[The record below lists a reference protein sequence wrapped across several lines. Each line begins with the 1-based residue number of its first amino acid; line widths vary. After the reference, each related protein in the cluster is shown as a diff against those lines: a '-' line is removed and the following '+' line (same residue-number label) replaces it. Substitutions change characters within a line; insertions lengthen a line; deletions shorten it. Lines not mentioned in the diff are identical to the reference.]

1 MLCSIVPFVSI
12 CLISTVL
19 ESQERM
25 YYGFEESTSVGLVF
39 VLVSVRCPPVPLQQC
54 VQGLV
59 LVYVTA
65 ILVIMARQF
74 RRLDSIEED
83 LSRCLVV
90 NSSGTTSVETV
101 RSNIKPRHKTVT
113 VKKEYYVV

>member
-1 MLCSIVPFVSI
+1 
-12 CLISTVL
+12 
-19 ESQERM
+19 M

-39 VLVSVRCPPVPLQQC
+39 VLVSVPVLLSISAVQQS

-90 NSSGTTSVETV
+90 NASGTTSVETV
-101 RSNIKPRHKTVT
+101 RSNIQPNHKTET
-113 VKKEYYVV
+113 VKVEYYAV

>member
-1 MLCSIVPFVSI
+1 MSGVPLCS
-12 CLISTVL
+12 T
-19 ESQERM
+19 
-25 YYGFEESTSVGLVF
+25 
-39 VLVSVRCPPVPLQQC
+39 LQQC

-90 NSSGTTSVETV
+90 NASGTTSVETV

-113 VKKEYYVV
+113 VKKEYYAV

>member
-1 MLCSIVPFVSI
+1 
-12 CLISTVL
+12 
-19 ESQERM
+19 M

-39 VLVSVRCPPVPLQQC
+39 VLVSVPVLLSPLQPS

-74 RRLDSIEED
+74 RRLDSIDED

-90 NSSGTTSVETV
+90 NASGTTSVETV
-101 RSNIKPRHKTVT
+101 RSNIQPNHKTET
-113 VKKEYYVV
+113 VKVEYYAV

>member
-1 MLCSIVPFVSI
+1 
-12 CLISTVL
+12 
-19 ESQERM
+19 M

-39 VLVSVRCPPVPLQQC
+39 VLVSVPVLLSSCPPVQHS

-74 RRLDSIEED
+74 RRLDTIEED

-90 NSSGTTSVETV
+90 NASGTTSVETV
-101 RSNIKPRHKTVT
+101 RSNIQPNHKTET
-113 VKKEYYVV
+113 VKEEYYAV

>member
-1 MLCSIVPFVSI
+1 M
-12 CLISTVL
+12 
-19 ESQERM
+19 
-25 YYGFEESTSVGLVF
+25 GLVF
-39 VLVSVRCPPVPLQQC
+39 VLVSVPVLLSPVQPS

-90 NSSGTTSVETV
+90 NASGTTSVETV
-101 RSNIKPRHKTVT
+101 RSNIQPNHKTET
-113 VKKEYYVV
+113 VKVEYYAV

>member
-1 MLCSIVPFVSI
+1 
-12 CLISTVL
+12 
-19 ESQERM
+19 M

-39 VLVSVRCPPVPLQQC
+39 VLVSVPVLLSPLQQS

-90 NSSGTTSVETV
+90 NASGTTSVETV
-101 RSNIKPRHKTVT
+101 RSNI
-113 VKKEYYVV
+113 

>member
-1 MLCSIVPFVSI
+1 
-12 CLISTVL
+12 
-19 ESQERM
+19 M

-39 VLVSVRCPPVPLQQC
+39 VLVSVRCPLSPLQQC

-101 RSNIKPRHKTVT
+101 RSNIQPRHKTVT
-113 VKKEYYVV
+113 VKKEYYAV